1 MNKKKYVV
9 TIARQFGSM
18 GRPIAMKL
26 SEILGIEFYDRDIVD
41 QAAEKLNLPVSIVDE
56 NEETAKELKNNYS
69 RMQFPLGRQKST
81 EVQDKIFEAQK
92 NIINFMAEKESCIIV
107 GRCGD
112 FILSEMENTMHIY
125 IYAPYNIRL
134 QHCTDELG
142 LSVDEGKRMIKKVDN
157 KDENTALQG
166 AEFALKKGDK
176 VVTIGG
182 MFGVITAISEK
193 KVTLKLAE
201 DVEVDFARSA
211 ISAFQD
217 PVKQEMAEK

>member
-92 NIINFMAEKESCIIV
+92 KVALLLDGVVILYFRKWKIRCIFIFMHLITFGYSIV
-107 GRCGD
+107 
-112 FILSEMENTMHIY
+112 LMN
-125 IYAPYNIRL
+125 
-134 QHCTDELG
+134 
-142 LSVDEGKRMIKKVDN
+142 
-157 KDENTALQG
+157 
-166 AEFALKKGDK
+166 
-176 VVTIGG
+176 
-182 MFGVITAISEK
+182 
-193 KVTLKLAE
+193 
-201 DVEVDFARSA
+201 
-211 ISAFQD
+211 
-217 PVKQEMAEK
+217 

>member
-142 LSVDEGKRMIKKVDN
+142 LSVDEGKRMIKKVDEAREAYHLQYAGFKPDDYN
-157 KDENTALQG
+157 HKDLMINSSLLGVDGTAEYL
-166 AEFALKKGDK
+166 ATLIKKK
-176 VVTIGG
+176 FV
-182 MFGVITAISEK
+182 MMK
-193 KVTLKLAE
+193 KDFESILYTLKSK
-201 DVEVDFARSA
+201 RN
-211 ISAFQD
+211 
-217 PVKQEMAEK
+217 

>member
-92 NIINFMAEKESCIIV
+92 NIINFMAEKKVALLLDGVVILYFRKWKIRCIFIFMHLITFGYSIV
-107 GRCGD
+107 
-112 FILSEMENTMHIY
+112 LMN
-125 IYAPYNIRL
+125 
-134 QHCTDELG
+134 
-142 LSVDEGKRMIKKVDN
+142 
-157 KDENTALQG
+157 
-166 AEFALKKGDK
+166 
-176 VVTIGG
+176 
-182 MFGVITAISEK
+182 
-193 KVTLKLAE
+193 
-201 DVEVDFARSA
+201 
-211 ISAFQD
+211 
-217 PVKQEMAEK
+217 

>member
-56 NEETAKELKNNYS
+56 NEAKELKNNYS

-81 EVQDKIFEAQK
+81 EVQDKIFETQK

-142 LSVDEGKRMIKKVDN
+142 LSVDEGKRMIKKVDEAREALFMMK
-157 KDENTALQG
+157 KDFESILQIICCRMYTYIRR
-166 AEFALKKGDK
+166 LH
-176 VVTIGG
+176 
-182 MFGVITAISEK
+182 SWR
-193 KVTLKLAE
+193 
-201 DVEVDFARSA
+201 VESLLFCIV
-211 ISAFQD
+211 
-217 PVKQEMAEK
+217 

>member
-81 EVQDKIFEAQK
+81 EVQNKIFEAQK

-142 LSVDEGKRMIKKVDN
+142 LSVDEGKLMIKKVDEAREAYHLQYAGFKPDDYN
-157 KDENTALQG
+157 HKDLMINSSLLGVDGTAEYL
-166 AEFALKKGDK
+166 ATLIKKK
-176 VVTIGG
+176 
-182 MFGVITAISEK
+182 FC
-193 KVTLKLAE
+193 L
-201 DVEVDFARSA
+201 
-211 ISAFQD
+211 
-217 PVKQEMAEK
+217 

>member
-81 EVQDKIFEAQK
+81 EVQDKIFEARRISLISWRK
-92 NIINFMAEKESCIIV
+92 
-107 GRCGD
+107 
-112 FILSEMENTMHIY
+112 
-125 IYAPYNIRL
+125 
-134 QHCTDELG
+134 
-142 LSVDEGKRMIKKVDN
+142 KKV
-157 KDENTALQG
+157 ALLLDG
-166 AEFALKKGDK
+166 
-176 VVTIGG
+176 VVILYFRKWKIRCIFIFMHLIT
-182 MFGVITAISEK
+182 FGYSIV
-193 KVTLKLAE
+193 L
-201 DVEVDFARSA
+201 
-211 ISAFQD
+211 
-217 PVKQEMAEK
+217 MN

>member
-1 MNKKKYVV
+1 
-9 TIARQFGSM
+9 M

-112 FILSEMENTMHIY
+112 FILSEMEIRCIFIFMHLI
-125 IYAPYNIRL
+125 
-134 QHCTDELG
+134 T
-142 LSVDEGKRMIKKVDN
+142 
-157 KDENTALQG
+157 
-166 AEFALKKGDK
+166 
-176 VVTIGG
+176 
-182 MFGVITAISEK
+182 FGYSIV
-193 KVTLKLAE
+193 L
-201 DVEVDFARSA
+201 
-211 ISAFQD
+211 
-217 PVKQEMAEK
+217 MN

>member
-81 EVQDKIFEAQK
+81 EVQDKSLRPRRISLISWRK
-92 NIINFMAEKESCIIV
+92 
-107 GRCGD
+107 
-112 FILSEMENTMHIY
+112 
-125 IYAPYNIRL
+125 
-134 QHCTDELG
+134 
-142 LSVDEGKRMIKKVDN
+142 KKV
-157 KDENTALQG
+157 ALLLDG
-166 AEFALKKGDK
+166 
-176 VVTIGG
+176 VVILYFRKWKIRCIFIFMHLIT
-182 MFGVITAISEK
+182 FGYSIV
-193 KVTLKLAE
+193 L
-201 DVEVDFARSA
+201 
-211 ISAFQD
+211 
-217 PVKQEMAEK
+217 MN